1 MNDFDKGFMMGMAMG
16 DDDDD
21 TSQNEG
27 CEGCFKTL
35 VSGILI
41 YIGAMV
47 AAFIIVLL
55 IIWLI
60 GSR

>member
-1 MNDFDKGFMMGMAMG
+1 MNDFDKGFIMGMGMSS
-16 DDDDD
+16 DDER
-21 TSQNEG
+21 SQNEG

-47 AAFIIVLL
+47 AVFIIVLF

-60 GSR
+60 GGR